1 VVEQHYLNV
10 ARRDRAI
17 YDRAITCWE
26 LDRYF
31 ERL

>member
-1 VVEQHYLNV
+1 VVVEHYLTA
-10 ARRDRAI
+10 ARREQAI

-31 ERL
+31 ERI